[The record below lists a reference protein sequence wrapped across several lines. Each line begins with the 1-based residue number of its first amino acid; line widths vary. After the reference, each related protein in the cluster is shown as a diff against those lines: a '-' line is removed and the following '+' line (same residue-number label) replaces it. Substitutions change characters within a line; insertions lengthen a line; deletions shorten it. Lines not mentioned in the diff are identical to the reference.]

1 MRNRTRLLPLILLF
15 LIGLACCGERAV
27 GAEPASSPRADR
39 GILDLTGW
47 DSRQDGI
54 VALNGDWAFYWSAL
68 WTPEDFRDGKA
79 PQPTGY
85 FTTPGYWNRH
95 AAGANYP
102 ADGYATLRLKVRTDP
117 QDGVMALKVNNI
129 FSAYRIWV
137 NGELV
142 ASAGTVGKD
151 KGSTVARQI
160 VQTAPFRASPGEQEL
175 EIVVQLANY
184 SYTKSG
190 FQNAIQLGSDA
201 RIEAL
206 YRRNMEGTF
215 IAFGACTIM
224 ALYHLVLYALRRR
237 EHSALYLGL
246 FSLFVAVRIPFVND
260 RYIYNWFPDMNWE
273 LFCKVPYAVFFFCS
287 IMIAMFVRS
296 LYPRYFARPI
306 VVAMQASGAAA
317 TLFCLLTPQRWYD
330 KLLIPYE
337 LLTCGF
343 IGYTLYVLIRAMR
356 DRQAGTLTFM
366 IGFAGLSG
374 TIVHDFLY
382 MSEITHLGSLAPYGL
397 LIFIAMQSLILAGRF
412 VRAFTEVERMSS
424 RLLDMDKTKDEFL
437 AQTSH
442 ELRTPLHGMIGLS
455 ESLIDGVAGELP
467 EQAVH
472 NLQLVVSSGRR
483 LAALVGDVLDY
494 AQLKHKDLTLIR
506 SDIDLR
512 SAVGVA
518 LQLNEPLLG
527 GRRVRLAN
535 DVPGRLNVSADENR
549 LQQILH
555 NLIGNAVKFTDS
567 GSIAVSASEAG
578 GDVEVRVTD
587 TGSGIPEAVRAR
599 IFDAYEQAGG
609 VRREGTGLGLAVTKK
624 LVELHGGTI
633 RIETPP
639 DGGACIVFTLPRPA
653 RQTAPMPQA
662 AAGVPRREA
671 RTGSRTA
678 AETEDMAA
686 MREPGAE
693 EEDGDGSRLSGAR
706 ILIVD
711 DEAVNLQVLRNHLTM
726 DGYDVI
732 EAADPEEAL
741 MRLESG
747 FKPDLAILDVML
759 PRMSGFELCARIR
772 ERYSAGELPVIFLTA
787 KPLDVDV
794 IEGFDAGANDYLT
807 KPVVK
812 RELLARIRLHLR
824 LAHWNRALERR
835 VKERTE
841 QLEEALASLQQA
853 RNRLIQAEK
862 LASLGELIA
871 GIAHEM
877 NSPIGI
883 GVTASSHLAERTK
896 ALLARYGEGGLRKSE
911 LEAYLA
917 ESSETA
923 DILLGN
929 LRRAERLIAT
939 FKQVAVD
946 QTFEE
951 RRSFGVRAYMEEI
964 LLSISPKLKQSRHRV
979 VLHIE
984 PSLATVGFPGAFYHI
999 MTNLLLNSLLHAYD
1013 DGQAG
1018 TIVIRAEADAKA
1030 LTVTYADDGKGIE
1043 PELIPRIFDPFVTTK
1058 RGRGGTGLGLSVV
1071 YNLVVQT
1078 WGGTIVCDSV
1088 AGHGTAFQLVLP
1100 LPRATLEGTG

>member
-1 MRNRTRLLPLILLF
+1 MSNSARLLLLILLF
-15 LIGLACCGERAV
+15 AIGLAGCAV
-27 GAEPASSPRADR
+27 RPAGAEPASSPRADR
-39 GILDLTGW
+39 GMLDLTGW
-47 DSRQDGI
+47 DARQDG
-54 VALNGDWAFYWSAL
+54 VAALNGEWAFYWSAL
-68 WTPEDFRDGKA
+68 LTPDDFRGGSA

-85 FTTPGYWNRH
+85 FTAPGYWNRH

-102 ADGYATLRLKVRTDP
+102 ADGYATLRLNVRTAP
-117 QDGVMALKVNNI
+117 QGGVMALKVNNI

-142 ASAGTVGKD
+142 ASAGQVGTD
-151 KGSTVARQI
+151 KGTTVARQI
-160 VQTAPFRASPGEQEL
+160 VQTAPFRVEPGRQEL

-190 FQNAIQLGSDA
+190 FQNAIQLGSYA

-246 FSLFVAVRIPFVND
+246 FSLFVAIRILFVND

-287 IMIAMFVRS
+287 IIITTFVRS

-306 VVAMQASGAAA
+306 VVAVQLTGGAA

-330 KLLIPYE
+330 KLLIPFE
-337 LLTCGF
+337 LLACAL
-343 IGYTLYVLIRAMR
+343 IVYTLCVLIRAMR
-356 DRQAGTLTFM
+356 DRQAGTLTFL

-382 MSEITHLGSLAPYGL
+382 MSEKTHLGSLTPYGL

-424 RLLDMDKTKDEFL
+424 RLLAMDKTKDEFL

-455 ESLIDGVAGELP
+455 ESLIDGVAGKLP

-494 AQLKHKDLTLIR
+494 SQLKHKDLQLIR
-506 SDIDLR
+506 TDIDLR
-512 SAVGVA
+512 SAVDVV
-518 LQLNEPLLG
+518 LQLSEPLLG

-535 DVPGRLNVSADENR
+535 DVPARLNVSADENR

-567 GSIAVSASEAG
+567 GRIAVSASEAG
-578 GDVEVRVTD
+578 DAVEVRVTD

-599 IFDAYEQAGG
+599 MFDAYEQAGG
-609 VRREGTGLGLAVTKK
+609 IRREGTGLGLAVTKK

-633 RIETPP
+633 GIETPP
-639 DGGACIVFTLPRPA
+639 DGGTCVVFTLPRPA
-653 RQTAPMPQA
+653 ARLSAPAPQA
-662 AAGVPRREA
+662 AAAGRSPE
-671 RTGSRTA
+671 GGTA
-678 AETEDMAA
+678 NPADPDFTDADA
-686 MREPGAE
+686 IRDRGAE
-693 EEDGDGSRLSGAR
+693 EEDGGRISGAR

-726 DGYDVI
+726 DGYEVI
-732 EAADPEEAL
+732 EAADPEEA
-741 MRLESG
+741 MIRLESG

-759 PRMSGFELCARIR
+759 PRMSGFALCARIR

-812 RELLARIRLHLR
+812 RELLARIRLHLQ

-853 RNRLIQAEK
+853 RSRLIQAEK
-862 LASLGELIA
+862 LASLGELVA

-896 ALLARYGEGGLRKSE
+896 ALLARYGQGPLRKSE

-923 DILLGN
+923 DILLAN
-929 LRRAERLIAT
+929 LRRAERLIAA

-951 RRSFGVRAYMEEI
+951 RRSFNVRAYMEEI
-964 LLSISPKLKQSRHRV
+964 LLSISPKLKPSGHRV

-984 PSLATVGFPGAFYHI
+984 PSLETIGYPGAFYHI

-1013 DGQAG
+1013 DGTEG

-1043 PELIPRIFDPFVTTK
+1043 PALIPRIFDPFVTTK

-1100 LPRATLEGTG
+1100 LPHATLEGTG